1 MDARLETLQLVL
13 AELGI
18 DPEIETIDQR
28 VIFQKAIYLAQ
39 AGGVP
44 LRYRYN
50 WYVMGPYSPNLTK
63 DYYEFHAQ
71 QGEARQNQ
79 ESFVLKEQFAKI
91 LRNLRP
97 TMTIPGDVPLRQSE
111 WLELL
116 SSIHYLRIRTQM
128 DPESTR
134 RRLDEAKP
142 HVSSY
147 VDQAT
152 RRLVEV
158 GLITT

>member
-71 QGEARQNQ
+71 QGAARQNQ

-91 LRNLRP
+91 LRGCLK
-97 TMTIPGDVPLRQSE
+97 
-111 WLELL
+111 
-116 SSIHYLRIRTQM
+116 
-128 DPESTR
+128 
-134 RRLDEAKP
+134 RLK
-142 HVSSY
+142 
-147 VDQAT
+147 
-152 RRLVEV
+152 L
-158 GLITT
+158 G